1 MNRRCAEHVGDPFP
15 SRCGA
20 CDALNAPRP
29 AVGYFP
35 GTDCARHP
43 GYPLP
48 CDKCQRIAEEAT
60 P

>member
-35 GTDCARHP
+35 GTDCARHR

-48 CDKCQRIAEEAT
+48 CDKCQRIAEEEN